1 MKKILIISTLLLTLF
16 VPAISFA
23 QTAQPVKLDYSG
35 LVKCDGVVAKDIDGN
50 PLEKDRQ
57 QVCDFNALMNMVK
70 STINWLFFITVPIV
84 TVFMAYAGVLYM
96 TGTSGNISTA
106 KKIFPSIAKGFIIML
121 VAWISVITVVNW
133 FVTEKNKAVIGTFVN
148 TSSNT
153 NAK

>member
-1 MKKILIISTLLLTLF
+1 MKKYLITLTIFLSLI
-16 VPAISFA
+16 VPVFSFA
-23 QTAQPVKLDYSG
+23 QNAQPVKLDYSG
-35 LVKCDGVVAKDIDGN
+35 LVKCDGVVAKDINGN

-84 TVFMAYAGVLYM
+84 TVLMAYAGLLYM

-106 KKIFPSIAKGFIIML
+106 KKIFPSVAKGFIIML

-133 FVTEKNKAVIGTFVN
+133 FVTEKNKTVIGTFIN
-148 TSSNT
+148 TPS
-153 NAK
+153 K

>member
-1 MKKILIISTLLLTLF
+1 MKKILIISTLLLALF

-23 QTAQPVKLDYSG
+23 QTAQPVKLDYKSG
-35 LVKCDGVVAKDIDGN
+35 LVKCDGVIADKSIE
-50 PLEKDRQ
+50 PDRQ
-57 QVCDFNALMNMVK
+57 RVCDFNALMDMVK

-84 TVFMAYAGVLYM
+84 IVFMAYAGVLYM

-133 FVTEKNKAVIGTFVN
+133 FVTEKNKAVIGTFLN
-148 TSSNT
+148 I
-153 NAK
+153 K